1 VTWSAAGFNAFLARV
16 GFDRQK
22 TEMRM
27 VSVPIRAKIPANG
40 DWHVKPLEFLTCQ
53 G

>member
-1 VTWSAAGFNAFLARV
+1 VTWSAKGFNAFLARDDF
-16 GFDRQK
+16 GRR
-22 TEMRM
+22 ELELRM
-27 VSVPIRAKIPANG
+27 ANVPIRAKIPANG